1 MDDFFGRFFGQFSE
15 HFEDGFVD
23 LFGTLFG
30 TIFGML
36 LWTPIGTLS
45 GHFFW
50 TILGTIFEWFIG
62 DICCCSVT
70 NRYLP
75 PFYHLSREFR
85 KRTLEKLAQE
95 VRICQMDM
103 AMVSSLILRF
113 QQRLLRTDL
122 HFWGFKTKLIFD
134 IENQSLVIFEVTV
147 DQKA

>member
-1 MDDFFGRFFGQFSE
+1 MF
-15 HFEDGFVD
+15 
-23 LFGTLFG
+23 
-30 TIFGML
+30 
-36 LWTPIGTLS
+36 S
-45 GHFFW
+45 GHFRVVLAFLDTFWNDFWNAVMNTNRDVFW
-50 TILGTIFEWFIG
+50 TLFWHSWKLFDTYLDIFFDTCLDNILDMWTFFKMTLGTIFESFLR
-62 DICCCSVT
+62 DIYCCSVT

-122 HFWGFKTKLIFD
+122 HFWGFKT
-134 IENQSLVIFEVTV
+134 
-147 DQKA
+147 

>member
-1 MDDFFGRFFGQFSE
+1 MNSNRDAFW
-15 HFEDGFVD
+15 
-23 LFGTLFG
+23 TLFL
-30 TIFGML
+30 TIIWHFFYTYL
-36 LWTPIGTLS
+36 DTCLDNDLENDVDVIWTI
-45 GHFFW
+45 FW
-50 TILGTIFEWFIG
+50 TILGTIFEWFLG